1 MSRAVAL
8 FVRPGSC
15 YFELAASAFD
25 ASRDA
30 RRYVGSLP
38 VVAHPPCRAWGRLRH
53 MAKPRHDEKA
63 LALFGLMFVFD
74 GRVCT
79 LGRQVR
85 PGVFELLCECG
96 AFLRFVV
103 VPS

>member
-1 MSRAVAL
+1 
-8 FVRPGSC
+8 
-15 YFELAASAFD
+15 
-25 ASRDA
+25 
-30 RRYVGSLP
+30 
-38 VVAHPPCRAWGRLRH
+38 
-53 MAKPRHDEKA
+53 
-63 LALFGLMFVFD
+63 MFVFD